1 MLGYRCLGLP
11 VRRLFSNF
19 ASGWPALGLL
29 LIRIVAGTAL
39 IIDGIMKIQ
48 AGAPVSAISIGILA
62 IGDGAMLVAGLW
74 TSFAGVLAVVVSAVD
89 IFFRHQNPCPGI
101 LLMAMGAG
109 LALVG
114 PGALSIDARTF
125 GLKKIDLE
133 KLDEPPLD
141 DDRMQ

>member
-1 MLGYRCLGLP
+1 MPGYGCLGLP

-29 LIRIVAGTAL
+29 LIRIVAGTFL
-39 IIDGIMKIQ
+39 IVDGIVTLPANQSVMSLILS
-48 AGAPVSAISIGILA
+48 VLA

-74 TSFAGVLAVVVSAVD
+74 TPLAGLLATAVSILDIVV
-89 IFFRHQNPCPGI
+89 RHQNPAPGI
-101 LLMAMGAG
+101 LLGAMAAG

-114 PGALSIDARTF
+114 PGALSIDAWIF

-133 KLDEPPLD
+133 KLEDESS
-141 DDRMQ
+141 RR